1 MTPRSLRIEGTRL
14 APRLVVTFDY
24 NALHRST
31 GQKLVEWIKEM
42 PGRRFD
48 SVTKTWVVTA
58 PGRNFPETFEK
69 AGFTVDLFDAPL
81 SLGALYRP
89 VVQLHGPGAVRIFP
103 RFLGP
108 DLIQGRLGG
117 SGSWDE
123 RSGSV
128 MAPVLSLA
136 HWPDRLVPE
145 DVREAIVRAQEEAAS
160 APDLSGASR
169 FTALAASSEG
179 VEEHLDLLIEKF
191 GDIPDWFGMTP
202 YPYQRVGA
210 LSVAAGRHLLA
221 DEPGLGKSLQGIA
234 VAQLLGARRTLV
246 ICPPVVQSNWKREFE
261 RTGFI
266 EHLDPSAQI
275 AMIKAGRKIPD
286 LPDTGLVIATD
297 SLLAG
302 PSRRPLVEGI
312 LSWGGDLMVYD
323 EIHRAKTWDA
333 KRSMVMREIAT
344 SFRHRVGLSGTPM
357 MSNPAELASVLAITG
372 QLDPVFG
379 GRKPFMDRYT
389 RLDHFGKPQPRT
401 ANLPELGQI
410 LRERVWVRRTKA
422 QVLPDLPAKPPPR
435 TQIVD
440 VKLTQYHAAHEDV
453 IDKIVDYIA
462 ECFDESESPPSEEE
476 MQAWCSGQIGCISQ
490 LRRAAGIAKADAAV
504 EYIVD
509 WVEQSGID
517 DEGQFARPL
526 IAWGIHNTV
535 INTIAAGLDAKGIS
549 YGVIRGDT
557 SMAQRDNIVK
567 QYQDGHL
574 AVILA
579 NIVAAGVGIT
589 LTRGSDALFVE
600 TEWLPDL
607 ITQAEDRQHRIG
619 QTRSV
624 LVTFMV
630 ADGTLDHTIQRV
642 LRRNLKVLKAVM
654 GEGVR
659 DVSASGDDI
668 ASMSVKDIMWGI
680 AEPVL
685 KKYQDRKSLDKA
697 IAARRSREAA

>member
-1 MTPRSLRIEGTRL
+1 MSPRSLRFEGTSL
-14 APRLVVTFDY
+14 VPKLVVSFDY

-48 SVTKTWVVTA
+48 PVTKTWVVTA
-58 PGRNFPETFEK
+58 PGRGFPTTFER

-81 SLGALYRP
+81 PLGALYRP
-89 VVQLHGPGAVRIFP
+89 VVTLNGPGAVRIYP

-108 DLIQGRLGG
+108 DPIQDKLGG

-123 RSGSV
+123 TTGSV
-128 MAPVLSLA
+128 MAPVMSLA
-136 HWPDRLVPE
+136 HWPDRLVPAE
-145 DVREAIVRAQEEAAS
+145 VREAIERAQRDAES
-160 APDLSGASR
+160 APDLAGASR
-169 FTALAASSEG
+169 FTALAANEEG
-179 VEEHLDLLIEKF
+179 VEEHVAALVEQF
-191 GDIPDWFGMTP
+191 GDVPDWFGMTP

-210 LSVAAGRHLLA
+210 LSVAAGRRLLA
-221 DEPGLGKSLQGIA
+221 DAPGLGKSLQGILI
-234 VAQLLGARRTLV
+234 AQLLGARRTLV

-266 EHLDPSAQI
+266 EHLDPSAEI
-275 AMIKAGRKIPD
+275 AMIKAGRKVPD
-286 LPDTGLVIATD
+286 LPDVGLVIATD
-297 SLLAG
+297 SLLSG
-302 PSRRPLVEGI
+302 PSRRPLVEDI
-312 LSWGGDLMVYD
+312 LAWGGDLMVYD
-323 EIHRAKTWDA
+323 EIHRAKTWEA
-333 KRSMVMREIAT
+333 KRSIVMREIAT
-344 SFRHRVGLSGTPM
+344 SFRARVGLSGTPM

-401 ANLPELGQI
+401 ANLPELGRV
-410 LRERVWVRRTKA
+410 LREQVWVRRTKD
-422 QVLPDLPAKPPPR
+422 QVLPDLPKKPPPR

-453 IDKIVDYIA
+453 IGKILEYIA
-462 ECFDESESPPSEEE
+462 ECFEESDSPPSPEE
-476 MQAWCSGQIGCISQ
+476 MQAWCSGQIGCVSQ
-490 LRRAAGIAKADAAV
+490 LRRAAGLAKADAAV

-509 WVEQSGID
+509 WVEQAGLD
-517 DEGQFARPL
+517 DDGGFARPL

-535 INTIAAGLDAKGIS
+535 INTIAENLDAKGIP
-549 YGVIRGDT
+549 YGIIRGDT

-567 QYQDGHL
+567 QYQDGRL

-589 LTRGSDALFVE
+589 LTRGSDAIFVE

-619 QTRSV
+619 QTRPV

-659 DVSASGDDI
+659 DVSASDDDMN
-668 ASMSVKDIMWGI
+668 SMSVKDIMWGI
-680 AEPVL
+680 AAPVL
-685 KKYQDRKSLDKA
+685 EKYSDRKALDKA
-697 IAARRSREAA
+697 LRARRAA

>member
-1 MTPRSLRIEGTRL
+1 MSPRSLRFEGTSL
-14 APRLVVTFDY
+14 VPKLVVSFDY

-48 SVTKTWVVTA
+48 PVTKTWVVTA
-58 PGRNFPETFEK
+58 PGRDFPTTFER

-81 SLGALYRP
+81 PLGALYRP
-89 VVQLHGPGAVRIFP
+89 VVTLNGPGAVRIYP

-108 DLIQGRLGG
+108 DPIQDKLGG

-123 RSGSV
+123 TTGSV

-136 HWPDRLVPE
+136 HWPDRLVPGE
-145 DVREAIVRAQEEAAS
+145 VREAIERAQHDAES
-160 APDLSGASR
+160 APDLAGASR
-169 FTALAASSEG
+169 FTALAANEEG
-179 VEEHLDLLIEKF
+179 VEEHVAALVEQF
-191 GDIPDWFGMTP
+191 GDVPDWFGMTP

-210 LSVAAGRHLLA
+210 LSVAAGRRLLA
-221 DEPGLGKSLQGIA
+221 DAPGLGKSLQGILI
-234 VAQLLGARRTLV
+234 AQLLGARRTLV

-266 EHLDPSAQI
+266 EHLDPSAEI
-275 AMIKAGRKIPD
+275 AMIKAGRKVPD
-286 LPDTGLVIATD
+286 LPDVGLVIATD

-302 PSRRPLVEGI
+302 PSRRPLVEDI
-312 LSWGGDLMVYD
+312 LAWGGDLMVYD
-323 EIHRAKTWDA
+323 EIHRAKTWEA
-333 KRSMVMREIAT
+333 KRSIVMREIAT

-372 QLDPVFG
+372 QLDPAFG

-401 ANLPELGQI
+401 ANLPELGKI
-410 LRERVWVRRTKA
+410 LREQVWVRRTKD
-422 QVLPDLPAKPPPR
+422 QVLPDLPKKPPPR

-453 IDKIVDYIA
+453 IDKIIDYIA
-462 ECFDESESPPSEEE
+462 ECFEESDSPPSEEE
-476 MQAWCSGQIGCISQ
+476 MQAWCSGQIGCVSQ
-490 LRRAAGIAKADAAV
+490 LRRAAGLAKVDAAV

-517 DEGQFARPL
+517 DDGGFARPL

-535 INTIAAGLDAKGIS
+535 INTIAENLDAKGIP
-549 YGVIRGDT
+549 YGIIRGDT

-567 QYQDGHL
+567 QYQDGRL

-589 LTRGSDALFVE
+589 LTRGSDAIFVE

-619 QTRSV
+619 QTRPV

-659 DVSASGDDI
+659 DVSASDDDMN
-668 ASMSVKDIMWGI
+668 SMSVKDIMWGI
-680 AEPVL
+680 AAPVL
-685 KKYQDRKSLDKA
+685 EKYSDRKALDKA
-697 IAARRSREAA
+697 LRARRAA

>member
-1 MTPRSLRIEGTRL
+1 MSPRSLRFEGTSL
-14 APRLVVTFDY
+14 VPKLVVSFDY

-48 SVTKTWVVTA
+48 PVTKTWVVTA
-58 PGRNFPETFEK
+58 PGRDFPTTFER

-81 SLGALYRP
+81 PLGALYRP
-89 VVQLHGPGAVRIFP
+89 VVTLNGPGAVRIYP

-108 DLIQGRLGG
+108 DPIQDKLGG

-123 RSGSV
+123 TTGSV

-136 HWPDRLVPE
+136 HWPDRLVPSE
-145 DVREAIVRAQEEAAS
+145 VREAIERAQRDAES
-160 APDLSGASR
+160 APDLAGASR
-169 FTALAASSEG
+169 FTALAANEEG
-179 VEEHLDLLIEKF
+179 VEEHVAALVEQF
-191 GDIPDWFGMTP
+191 GDVPDWFGMTP

-210 LSVAAGRHLLA
+210 LSVAAGRRLLA
-221 DEPGLGKSLQGIA
+221 DAPGLGKSLQGILI
-234 VAQLLGARRTLV
+234 AQLLGARRTLV

-266 EHLDPSAQI
+266 EHLDPSAEI
-275 AMIKAGRKIPD
+275 AMIKAGRKVPD
-286 LPDTGLVIATD
+286 LPDVGLVIATD

-302 PSRRPLVEGI
+302 PSRRPLVEDI
-312 LSWGGDLMVYD
+312 LAWGGDLMVYD
-323 EIHRAKTWDA
+323 EIHRAKTWEA
-333 KRSMVMREIAT
+333 KRSIVMREIAT

-401 ANLPELGQI
+401 ANLPELGKI
-410 LRERVWVRRTKA
+410 LREQVWVRRTKD
-422 QVLPDLPAKPPPR
+422 QVLPDLPKKPPPR

-453 IDKIVDYIA
+453 IDKIIDYIA
-462 ECFDESESPPSEEE
+462 ECFEESDSPPSEEE
-476 MQAWCSGQIGCISQ
+476 MQAWCSGQIGCVSQ
-490 LRRAAGIAKADAAV
+490 LRRAAGLAKVDAAV

-509 WVEQSGID
+509 WVEQAGLD
-517 DEGQFARPL
+517 DDGGFARPL

-535 INTIAAGLDAKGIS
+535 INTIAENLDAKGIP
-549 YGVIRGDT
+549 YGIIRGDT

-589 LTRGSDALFVE
+589 LTRGSDAIFVE

-619 QTRSV
+619 QTRPV

-659 DVSASGDDI
+659 DVSASDDDMN
-668 ASMSVKDIMWGI
+668 SMSVKDIMWGI
-680 AEPVL
+680 AAPVL
-685 KKYQDRKSLDKA
+685 EKYSDRKALDKA
-697 IAARRSREAA
+697 LRARRAA

>member
-1 MTPRSLRIEGTRL
+1 MSPRSLRFEGTSL
-14 APRLVVTFDY
+14 VPKLVVSFDY

-48 SVTKTWVVTA
+48 PVTKTWVITA
-58 PGRNFPETFEK
+58 PGRDFPATFES

-81 SLGALYRP
+81 PLGALYRP
-89 VVQLHGPGAVRIFP
+89 VVTLNGPGAVRIYP

-108 DLIQGRLGG
+108 DPIQDKLGG

-123 RSGSV
+123 ATGSV

-136 HWPDRLVPE
+136 HWPDRLVPGE
-145 DVREAIVRAQEEAAS
+145 VREAIERAQRDAES
-160 APDLSGASR
+160 APDLAGASR
-169 FTALAASSEG
+169 FTALAANEEG
-179 VEEHLDLLIEKF
+179 VEEHVAALVEQF
-191 GDIPDWFGMTP
+191 GDVPDWFGMTP

-210 LSVAAGRHLLA
+210 LTVAAGRRLLA
-221 DEPGLGKSLQGIA
+221 DAPGLGKSLQGIL

-246 ICPPVVQSNWKREFE
+246 ICPPVVQSNWKREIE

-266 EHLDPSAQI
+266 EHLDPSADI
-275 AMIKAGRKIPD
+275 AMIKSGRKVPD
-286 LPDTGLVIATD
+286 LPDVGVVIATD

-302 PSRRPLVEGI
+302 PSRRPLVEDI
-312 LSWGGDLMVYD
+312 LAWGGDLMVYD
-323 EIHRAKTWDA
+323 EIHRAKTWEA
-333 KRSMVMREIAT
+333 KRSIVMREIAT
-344 SFRHRVGLSGTPM
+344 SFRARVGLSGTPM

-389 RLDHFGKPQPRT
+389 RLDNFGKPQPRT
-401 ANLPELGQI
+401 ANLPELGKI
-410 LRERVWVRRTKA
+410 LREQVWVRRTKD
-422 QVLPDLPAKPPPR
+422 QVLPDLPKKPPPR

-453 IDKIVDYIA
+453 IGKILEYIA
-462 ECFDESESPPSEEE
+462 ECFEESDSPPSEEE
-476 MQAWCSGQIGCISQ
+476 MQAWCAGQIGCVSQ
-490 LRRAAGIAKADAAV
+490 LRRAAGLAKVDAAV

-517 DEGQFARPL
+517 EDGGFSRPL

-535 INTIAAGLDAKGIS
+535 INTIAENLDAKGIP
-549 YGVIRGDT
+549 YGIIRGDT
-557 SMAQRDNIVK
+557 SMAQRDNIVQ
-567 QYQDGHL
+567 QYQNGHL

-619 QTRSV
+619 QTRPV

-659 DVSASGDDI
+659 DVSASDDDMT
-668 ASMSVKDIMWGI
+668 SMSVKDIMWGI
-680 AEPVL
+680 AAPVL
-685 KKYQDRKSLDKA
+685 EKYSDRKALDKA
-697 IAARRSREAA
+697 LAARSA